1 MQAGLQQAQAQCYV
15 VGVALSQAQL
25 VQIKTDIV
33 WLVKQTVTLADGR
46 TQDVLAP
53 QVYLHPSN
61 IQVSGQQTLIAD
73 NDLVLQT
80 AQDILN
86 RGGTIA
92 ARSGVAL
99 RADNLRNLGGRIVG
113 GNVYIAAA
121 SDIDNAGGSICN
133 DPAKPAH
140 FMRPRKYAL

>member
-1 MQAGLQQAQAQCYV
+1 MQAGLQQAQAQRYV

-46 TQDVLAP
+46 TQEVLVP

-61 IQVSGQQTLIAD
+61 IQVSGQQTLIAG
-73 NDLVLQT
+73 NDLALQT

-92 ARSGVAL
+92 ARRQPSQP
-99 RADNLRNLGGRIVG
+99 GGGDHYNSVT
-113 GNVYIAAA
+113 
-121 SDIDNAGGSICN
+121 SIGTW
-133 DPAKPAH
+133 K
-140 FMRPRKYAL
+140 